1 MNQMQAL
8 KPGDKVRK
16 KGNPSRIGVLSNET
30 SGPESRP
37 RFLVVFPDCEEFVL
51 SETLE
56 IAEGSGVVDPYD
68 TILKGR
74 FGRVHDL
81 RGAITYFRLSGK
93 LANLIYSLNTTN
105 TKFLPYQFKPVLQF
119 LESPSNGLLIA
130 DEVGLGK
137 TIEAG
142 LIWTELKAR
151 QDARR
156 LLVVCPAMLRD
167 KWKQELSNRFG
178 VRAKIVDAS
187 ELLSELEE
195 SKNNIQYNFALVAS
209 MQGLRPPSDWDDEQ
223 ITNSGAARLARFLD
237 AASLED
243 PLLDMVVVDEAHYLR
258 NPETQTNKF
267 ATLLRPVTLN
277 MVMLSATPIQLKSS
291 DLYQLL
297 HLLDEDAFPYENSF
311 EYVLKMNEPVIRLRD
326 QVRAGLIGQVEFI
339 EAIKLIQQKDYYR
352 NSQQILH
359 FISNPPTPEA
369 LTSAKGRAHL
379 ADQLDRLNPLAKV
392 VSRTLKRDVHG
403 DRVQREP
410 QIIRVKMSDQE
421 RFFYGAVTA
430 KVREYCDMMD
440 VSEGFMLTIPQR
452 QLSSSMAAA
461 CEGWQKRLAELNARE
476 DEDSV
481 YELDVDTIKNPV
493 KKPRKNI
500 GDLLRELI
508 TIAHECGDSLLLRGH
523 DSKYVEFKNSLMRY
537 WKQYPNKKIV
547 LFSFYKNTLHYLS
560 ERLADDGIV
569 SVVLHGGLDKMAA
582 LEKFE
587 SPLGPN
593 ILLSS
598 EVASEGVDLQFSS
611 LVINYDLPWNPAKI
625 EQRIGRIDRIGQ
637 EEPKILI
644 WNFVYE
650 DTVDDRVC
658 MRLLSRLNI
667 FERAL
672 GSMEAVLGDEIRS
685 LTFHLLS
692 HNLTPEQEQAKID
705 KSAVAIENVNRLQLE
720 LEAEATNLIAHGD
733 FIQNKVKAADE
744 LGRYIRGEDLL
755 AYIKDFI
762 ELNFSGSRLLSD
774 PKSPER
780 FKLELSI
787 DFRVAF
793 AEFLKDNFLQ
803 STTNLLS
810 SSPSTLLFENRQ
822 GKSLFGVERV
832 TQDHPLVRFVTEN
845 LKKSGRGLSYFPVS
859 ACQIQMVN
867 PAIRNG
873 IYVYS
878 VARWSLTGAR
888 DFERLEYVVKNIEDN
903 EPIEGDLAELLVNT
917 AALKGSNWLGAPGEV
932 DLKLVASIQDKCR
945 ADLEESFY
953 SFRDSY
959 QREDIDRIQQ
969 MICGLEVHLDRK
981 RSNLNNRINIINLTH
996 DQKRMRILPALR
1008 GQLKKEEVKV
1018 EQKIAELKL
1027 KGVLK
1032 SEDRLVSS
1040 GLILVN

>member
-1 MNQMQAL
+1 
-8 KPGDKVRK
+8 
-16 KGNPSRIGVLSNET
+16 
-30 SGPESRP
+30 
-37 RFLVVFPDCEEFVL
+37 
-51 SETLE
+51 
-56 IAEGSGVVDPYD
+56 
-68 TILKGR
+68 
-74 FGRVHDL
+74 
-81 RGAITYFRLSGK
+81 
-93 LANLIYSLNTTN
+93 
-105 TKFLPYQFKPVLQF
+105 
-119 LESPSNGLLIA
+119 
-130 DEVGLGK
+130 
-137 TIEAG
+137 
-142 LIWTELKAR
+142 
-151 QDARR
+151 
-156 LLVVCPAMLRD
+156 
-167 KWKQELSNRFG
+167 
-178 VRAKIVDAS
+178 
-187 ELLSELEE
+187 
-195 SKNNIQYNFALVAS
+195 
-209 MQGLRPPSDWDDEQ
+209 
-223 ITNSGAARLARFLD
+223 
-237 AASLED
+237 
-243 PLLDMVVVDEAHYLR
+243 
-258 NPETQTNKF
+258 
-267 ATLLRPVTLN
+267 
-277 MVMLSATPIQLKSS
+277 
-291 DLYQLL
+291 
-297 HLLDEDAFPYENSF
+297 
-311 EYVLKMNEPVIRLRD
+311 
-326 QVRAGLIGQVEFI
+326 
-339 EAIKLIQQKDYYR
+339 
-352 NSQQILH
+352 
-359 FISNPPTPEA
+359 
-369 LTSAKGRAHL
+369 
-379 ADQLDRLNPLAKV
+379 
-392 VSRTLKRDVHG
+392 
-403 DRVQREP
+403 
-410 QIIRVKMSDQE
+410 
-421 RFFYGAVTA
+421 
-430 KVREYCDMMD
+430 
-440 VSEGFMLTIPQR
+440 
-452 QLSSSMAAA
+452 
-461 CEGWQKRLAELNARE
+461 
-476 DEDSV
+476 
-481 YELDVDTIKNPV
+481 
-493 KKPRKNI
+493 
-500 GDLLRELI
+500 
-508 TIAHECGDSLLLRGH
+508 
-523 DSKYVEFKNSLMRY
+523 
-537 WKQYPNKKIV
+537 
-547 LFSFYKNTLHYLS
+547 
-560 ERLADDGIV
+560 
-569 SVVLHGGLDKMAA
+569 
-582 LEKFE
+582 
-587 SPLGPN
+587 
-593 ILLSS
+593 
-598 EVASEGVDLQFSS
+598 
-611 LVINYDLPWNPAKI
+611 LPWNPAKI

-637 EEPKILI
+637 EESKILI

-774 PKSPER
+774 PKMPER

-867 PAIRNG
+867 PGIRNG

-888 DFERLEYVVKNIEDN
+888 DFERLEYVVKNIEDH

-969 MICGLEVHLDRK
+969 MIRGLEVHLDRK
-981 RSNLNNRINIINLTH
+981 RSNLNNRINTINLTH